1 MLSFWYRWWRL
12 CMIAASWSSANMD
25 MSCTPSMLLWSIGDT
40 FSLFTS
46 ACCRYTTWKTERQ
59 SGLNKKKTEL
69 SHSQNADIHTDA
81 WEVHQKRGENP
92 AWAILRECLQLNN
105 TLVRQQGFRISVPQ
119 SFSVLRPFFTL
130 YTQQALPD
138 KNNRHFAKQSTVW
151 PI

>member
-12 CMIAASWSSANMD
+12 CMMAASWSSANVD
-25 MSCTPSMLLWSIGDT
+25 MSSTPSMLLWCIGDT

-46 ACCRYTTWKTERQ
+46 ACCRYTTWKIERQ
-59 SGLNKKKTEL
+59 SGFHKMTEFAHTQ
-69 SHSQNADIHTDA
+69 STDIYTDA
-81 WEVHQKRGENP
+81 WAVHHKRGEDP
-92 AWAILRECLQLNN
+92 ARAILRECLQLNN
-105 TLVRQQGFRISVPQ
+105 ALVRQQGFRISVPQ

-138 KNNRHFAKQSTVW
+138 KNTRHFAKQSTVW